1 MAEAITIWLLQLL
14 GPQYKVVS
22 MDAAAKTMT
31 LVSGDKLEYESL
43 ISTMPLDLTL
53 GWLGQQELA
62 DGLTHRSDPPLPYST
77 HMCLIGH
84 L

>member
-1 MAEAITIWLLQLL
+1 MLLQLL

-22 MDAAAKTMT
+22 MDAAAKTLT
-31 LVSGDKLEYESL
+31 LVSGDKVEYESL

-62 DGLTHRSDPPLPYST
+62 DGLTHRLEPHRHAAHKCVYYRKS
-77 HMCLIGH
+77 H